1 MELIW
6 TFHLATAFL
15 GASGY
20 LMLCRWLIQSW
31 RKCPETTVPTDF
43 QPSTRISIIV
53 PARNEASC
61 ISEAINSIL
70 DQDYPEHLA
79 EIIIVDDHSEDD
91 TSIIV
96 ESYRSPRVR
105 LLRLANFME
114 GEPHKAFKKKAI
126 EVAVHHAAGE
136 LMVNTDADCVA
147 SKRWLR
153 SLAYFYENSNPACI
167 LGALSFRECPGW
179 LGRFQALEMTGM
191 MLVTGALASRGL
203 PWLANGANLAY
214 PSSAFGKVGGFKGQ
228 THLASGDDL
237 MLVHRIGEV
246 FPGRVAFLKNKDA
259 VVETPVQP
267 DWRSFVQQR
276 IRWAT
281 KTGHYRRRGMIAALG
296 GIFLFC
302 IWLFAGFIWALLT
315 QDIRL
320 GALVLTAWGMK
331 GLADY
336 LLLRE
341 ACTYYRRKSLLAQFW
356 KTELFHTF
364 YMVMAGV
371 LGLIRRRYVWKGRK
385 LR

>member
-1 MELIW
+1 MELIRAIH
-6 TFHLATAFL
+6 FAIAFL

-31 RKCPETTVPTDF
+31 RKCPETTIPTDF
-43 QPSTRISIIV
+43 QPSTRVSVIV
-53 PARNEASC
+53 PARNEASS
-61 ISEAINSIL
+61 ISDAISSIL
-70 DQDYPEHLA
+70 DQDYPEHLV
-79 EIIIVDDHSEDD
+79 EIIVVDDHSEDD
-91 TSIIV
+91 TADIV
-96 ESYRSPRVR
+96 ESYRSPRVK

-114 GEPHKAFKKKAI
+114 EEPHKAFKKKAI
-126 EVAVHHAAGE
+126 EVAVRHATGD

-153 SLAYFYENSNPACI
+153 SLAYFYENRNLACI
-167 LGALSFRECPGW
+167 LGSVSFRECPGL

-191 MLVTGALASRGL
+191 MLVTGALAFRGL

-214 PSSAFGKVGGFKGQ
+214 TRGAFGEVGGFEGQ

-246 FPGRVAFLKNKDA
+246 FPGRVAFLKNTDA

-267 DWRSFVQQR
+267 EWRSFLQQR

-281 KTGHYRRRGMIAALG
+281 KTGHYRRRGMVTVLG
-296 GIFLFC
+296 GIFVFC
-302 IWLFAGFIWALLT
+302 LLLFAGLIWAFLT

-320 GALVLTAWGMK
+320 GALVLMAWGIK

-341 ACTYYRRKSLLAQFW
+341 ACTFYQRKGLLDQFW
-356 KTELFHTF
+356 KTELFQTF
-364 YMVMAGV
+364 YMVIAGV
-371 LGLIRRRYVWKGRK
+371 LGLVRREYVWKGRK